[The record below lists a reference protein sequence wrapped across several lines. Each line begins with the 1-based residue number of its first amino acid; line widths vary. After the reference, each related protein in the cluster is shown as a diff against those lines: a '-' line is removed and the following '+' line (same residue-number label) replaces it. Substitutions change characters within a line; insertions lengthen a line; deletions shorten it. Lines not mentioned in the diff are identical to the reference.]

1 MPRLGKQIGC
11 IYQLIWRA
19 VCYIQGVTL
28 YCCCFSFFVS
38 VVCLYIFSFLLLFAR
53 ARCTNAVTCFH
64 RDQVHS
70 IMTLT
75 DYDGLQK
82 RRHGVLQRRIFF
94 SKVCMSLMNSNQE
107 KIILLTSI
115 ISQIVIWPMAMH
127 CGRISLKTEK
137 WRHSLC
143 YDLDVALMTT

>member
-1 MPRLGKQIGC
+1 MPRLGKQMGC
-11 IYQLIWRA
+11 IYQLIWRV

-28 YCCCFSFFVS
+28 YCFCFSFFVS

-53 ARCTNAVTCFH
+53 ARCSNAVTCFH

-75 DYDGLQK
+75 NYDGLQK
-82 RRHGVLQRRIFF
+82 RRHRVLQRRIFF
-94 SKVCMSLMNSNQE
+94 SKVCMSLVKSNQE
-107 KIILLTSI
+107 KITLLTSI

-127 CGRISLKTEK
+127 CGRVSLKPEK
-137 WRHSLC
+137 WRHSLF
-143 YDLDVALMTT
+143 YDLGVAFMTM

>member
-1 MPRLGKQIGC
+1 MYIPVNMESSLLYTRGNFVLLLFQFF
-11 IYQLIWRA
+11 LFLSF
-19 VCYIQGVTL
+19 VCV
-28 YCCCFSFFVS
+28 F
-38 VVCLYIFSFLLLFAR
+38 FSFLLLFAR
-53 ARCTNAVTCFH
+53 ARCTNPVTCFH

-82 RRHGVLQRRIFF
+82 RRHRVLQRRIFF
-94 SKVCMSLMNSNQE
+94 SKVCMSLVKSNQE
-107 KIILLTSI
+107 KITLLTSI

-143 YDLDVALMTT
+143 YDLNNALN

>member
-11 IYQLIWRA
+11 NQLIWIA

-28 YCCCFSFFVS
+28 YCCCFSFFGS
-38 VVCLYIFSFLLLFAR
+38 VVCLCIFSFLLLFAR
-53 ARCTNAVTCFH
+53 ARCTNPVTCFH

-82 RRHGVLQRRIFF
+82 RRHRVLQRRIFF
-94 SKVCMSLMNSNQE
+94 SKVCMSLV
-107 KIILLTSI
+107 K
-115 ISQIVIWPMAMH
+115 
-127 CGRISLKTEK
+127 
-137 WRHSLC
+137 
-143 YDLDVALMTT
+143 

>member
-1 MPRLGKQIGC
+1 MPRLEKQIGFL
-11 IYQLIWRA
+11 YQLIWRA

-28 YCCCFSFFVS
+28 YCFCFSFFVS
-38 VVCLYIFSFLLLFAR
+38 VVCLCIFSFLLLFAR
-53 ARCTNAVTCFH
+53 ARCTNPVTCFH

-82 RRHGVLQRRIFF
+82 RRHRVLQRRIFF
-94 SKVCMSLMNSNQE
+94 SKVCISLVKSNQE
-107 KIILLTSI
+107 KITLLTSI
-115 ISQIVIWPMAMH
+115 ISQNVIWPMAMH
-127 CGRISLKTEK
+127 FGRISLKTEK

-143 YDLDVALMTT
+143 YDLNNAVN

>member
-28 YCCCFSFFVS
+28 YCCCFSFFS
-38 VVCLYIFSFLLLFAR
+38 VVCLFILIFPFFFAR

-82 RRHGVLQRRIFF
+82 RRHRVLQRRIFF
-94 SKVCMSLMNSNQE
+94 SKVCMSLVNSNHEQ
-107 KIILLTSI
+107 ITLLTSI
-115 ISQIVIWPMAMH
+115 IIQIVIWPMAMH
-127 CGRISLKTEK
+127 CGRIRLKT
-137 WRHSLC
+137 
-143 YDLDVALMTT
+143 